1 MLTEAIIA
9 IVAKMRDEASP
20 KMEKL
25 GTTTK
30 TANLNMR
37 DLKLSLVAIG
47 SAFTSIGSL
56 VNRIDNPLAKMGADF
71 LLTAGAIFSTAGA
84 IITIIPVIK
93 SLITWLRSLALV
105 QTLVKALSGPAGWA
119 QLAAGLAIGAAAYAG
134 TSALMNSAGGGG
146 TVNRPAN
153 VTIQTAA
160 FMGNDSD
167 ARKFSRKMQ
176 TISRED
182 TRLGR

>member
-9 IVAKMRDEASP
+9 IVARMRDEASP
-20 KMEKL
+20 KMKQL
-25 GTTTK
+25 GETAKTTK
-30 TANLNMR
+30 INMQ
-37 DLKLSLVAIG
+37 DLKLGLVAVG
-47 SAFTSIGSL
+47 SAFTAVGSR
-56 VNRIDNPLAKMGADF
+56 VNRLDNPTAKLASDF
-71 LLTAGAIFSTAGA
+71 LLTAGAIASTAGA
-84 IITIIPVIK
+84 ILTMIPVIGN
-93 SLITWLRSLALV
+93 LIKWLRSLAIM

-119 QLAAGLAIGAAAYAG
+119 QLAIGLGVAGAAYAG
-134 TSALMNSAGGGG
+134 TTALMNSSGGGAPARG
-146 TVNRPAN
+146 QTVNINTP
-153 VTIQTAA
+153 A

>member
-20 KMEKL
+20 KMKNL
-25 GTTTK
+25 GETTK
-30 TANLNMR
+30 TTNTNLK
-37 DLKLSLVAIG
+37 DLKLGLVAVG
-47 SAFTSIGSL
+47 SAFTSVGSL
-56 VNRIDNPLAKMGADF
+56 INRIDNPTAKLAADF
-71 LLTAGAIFSTAGA
+71 LLTAGAIASTAGA
-84 IITIIPVIK
+84 IITMIPVIK

-119 QLAAGLAIGAAAYAG
+119 QLAIGLGVAGAAFAG
-134 TSALMNSAGGGG
+134 TTALMNSAGGGG
-146 TVNRPAN
+146 AGGAQVVNINTP
-153 VTIQTAA
+153 A